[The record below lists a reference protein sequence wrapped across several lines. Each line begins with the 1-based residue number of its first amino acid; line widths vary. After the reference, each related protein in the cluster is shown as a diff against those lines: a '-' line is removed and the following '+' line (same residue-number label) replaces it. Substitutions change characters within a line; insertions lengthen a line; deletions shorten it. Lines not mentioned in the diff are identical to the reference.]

1 MTAFVNIEIG
11 KRKIHLRKNIFLI
24 EDVDLY
30 NIQICSMVSSGKQ
43 IINILLVTKTMIVK
57 LNHYK

>member
-11 KRKIHLRKNIFLI
+11 KREFHLRKNIFLI
-24 EDVDLY
+24 EDVDLN